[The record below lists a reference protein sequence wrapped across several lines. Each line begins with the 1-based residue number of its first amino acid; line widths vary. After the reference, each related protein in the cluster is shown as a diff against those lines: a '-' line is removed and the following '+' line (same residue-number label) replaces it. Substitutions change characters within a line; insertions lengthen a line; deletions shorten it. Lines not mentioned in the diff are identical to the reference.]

1 LLPPV
6 VGYGFGVGF
15 GFGLVGSG
23 VGFGLDT
30 GFSFLGGSGTGLFNF
45 SSRYWILHLW
55 FAPLCLL

>member
-15 GFGLVGSG
+15 GVGLVGSG

-45 SSRYWILHLW
+45 SSRY
-55 FAPLCLL
+55 